1 MNRDQKTAVVDEI
14 AGQIKAADAIF
25 AVDYRG
31 LSVSQAADLRAKLRD
46 VDARFRIVKN
56 SLTERAADQAGI
68 DELKPML
75 VGPTALTLVHGDV
88 ALAAKTL
95 NDTARS
101 LNLLE
106 FKGGLLNGSVLS
118 SDDVRSIARL
128 PSREVLQGQLVA
140 TIAAPL
146 TGLVRGLNALIVGLA
161 IQLKAIAD
169 MDPPVLAPGSA
180 PPAPAPTVTEPA
192 PLEPEAAAQA
202 EVPAEPE
209 AETPAEAEVETPVEP
224 EAAAPVEAAALPEAE
239 PEPAPA
245 EAVEPEA
252 EASAELEP
260 ATPTEPELEPEP
272 EPVVEP
278 PVEPEVEPPVEPEV
292 EPEPEPV
299 VEPPME
305 PDVEVP
311 AEPEVVAAA
320 EPEVVAAAQPVAEV
334 SELEAS
340 PEQAEES
347 EQDTASDADPS
358 DE

>member
-46 VDARFRIVKN
+46 VDAQFRIVKN

-68 DELKPML
+68 DALKPML
-75 VGPTALTLVHGDV
+75 VGPTALTLVHGDA
-88 ALAAKTL
+88 ALAAKAL

-118 SDDVRSIARL
+118 PDDVRSIARL

-169 MDPPVLAPGSA
+169 MDPPVLTAA

-192 PLEPEAAAQA
+192 PVEPAAETEPEPEAEAPAEPEAEAVAEPEADAPAESEAEAPAESEAQAPAEPEAEAPAEPEA

-209 AETPAEAEVETPVEP
+209 VQPEPEPVVEPPAEPEVAPPPVEP
-224 EAAAPVEAAALPEAE
+224 EIQ
-239 PEPAPA
+239 
-245 EAVEPEA
+245 
-252 EASAELEP
+252 
-260 ATPTEPELEPEP
+260 PEP

-278 PVEPEVEPPVEPEV
+278 PVEPVVDPPVDAPAGPEAEAPAEPAGELTEPEV
-292 EPEPEPV
+292 APEPAQQS
-299 VEPPME
+299 E
-305 PDVEVP
+305 PD
-311 AEPEVVAAA
+311 A
-320 EPEVVAAAQPVAEV
+320 
-334 SELEAS
+334 
-340 PEQAEES
+340 
-347 EQDTASDADPS
+347 ASDAAPS
-358 DE
+358 E